1 MLTFGVKLKNNS
13 INNLNNKEVFF
24 ILGSV
29 RSGTTLLR
37 DLLKLHPILI
47 CPEETHMFRW
57 GEPFHSTEYLHVN
70 KVSETL
76 ILHRKMDGVD
86 ENDFNN
92 ILENSRDRSD
102 FMMNYMELFKNAQ
115 NRVSR
120 RCFDKTPQN
129 VYGLPLIKAYFPESK
144 IVHIVRNPLN
154 VVASLK
160 QGKVLSPQTI
170 TGAINFW
177 KESILI
183 INTLKPL
190 FGDKLFEFKYED
202 LTNNPEE
209 IMANM
214 LLFLDESPLDL
225 SGKLD
230 HVRPALDSYKN
241 ILDNCEIDKVK
252 SELCDLMKIYGY

>member
-1 MLTFGVKLKNNS
+1 MLNYGAKL
-13 INNLNNKEVFF
+13 NKDVFF

-37 DLLKLHPILI
+37 DLLKIHPHLI

-76 ILHRKMDGVD
+76 IMHRKMDRVD
-86 ENDFNN
+86 EKDFIN
-92 ILENSRDRSD
+92 ILESSRDRSD
-102 FMMNYMELFKNAQ
+102 FMLKYMELFKIAQ
-115 NRVSR
+115 NRTAS

-129 VYGLPLIKAYFPESK
+129 VYGLPLIKAYFPTAK
-144 IVHIVRNPLN
+144 IIHIVRNPLN

-160 QGKVLSPQTI
+160 QGKVLSPQTL

-190 FGDKLFEFKYED
+190 FGDNLLELKYETLTNQTQETVSNILSFLEESALD
-202 LTNNPEE
+202 LTQK
-209 IMANM
+209 I
-214 LLFLDESPLDL
+214 
-225 SGKLD
+225 D
-230 HVRPALDSYKN
+230 HVRPAFDSYMDVLGKN
-241 ILDNCEIDKVK
+241 EVTTVEA
-252 SELCDLMKIYGY
+252 ELSDLMRTYGY